1 MMEKPQSCTSET
13 SGASEE
19 DCSKSKCS
27 HLSDKYHLNIDLE
40 NKLQEE
46 YPEVIKLIRLL
57 HKCIKK
63 QRRKLNVLKGKLK
76 KHKQTVEAGVQTGNS
91 LETEVSKCNLETPG
105 NITEEITQAAELAVQ
120 NSGFVFEETSGL
132 YYDYSTGYYYNAE
145 LGLYYDGNT
154 GIYMTYEASSNSYK
168 FHSKVDIPSKN
179 SEQELTRHRTKTK
192 RKVSNQE
199 KNQDSKKKCLPK
211 KPNKNKISK
220 EELEEGECSDTE
232 STEEEESITSIDNED
247 SLDSDASKRW
257 PPCMRIIVEES
268 TVAKLRIGSLYII
281 TYEGGSL
288 GREGDHSILIPDIN
302 TSKHHLKF
310 SFHKESNKFLVT
322 DLGSRNGTVLNG
334 KRMSASKQE
343 SEAHEVAHG
352 SRIQIGTT
360 ILLCHIHNGNET
372 CGLCEPGLVQNNTA
386 EDNKGVIAPSLT
398 KGTQHKK
405 ELQRLRKKFGITSQ
419 DNSNIQLASG
429 YSDRA
434 QARRETVG
442 SHNEY
447 EKTEV
452 ASVEQSIKPN
462 NIGFKMLSKMGWSEG
477 QALGK
482 EGSGIS
488 EPIQPKANFNSAG
501 LGSSQSEIL
510 TNQNENNT
518 KGNIWKKTQK
528 RFQQLPASQ
537 NIFEDEESD

>member
-199 KNQDSKKKCLPK
+199 KNQVIRPCNMDHLSKFFNQMNL
-211 KPNKNKISK
+211 
-220 EELEEGECSDTE
+220 
-232 STEEEESITSIDNED
+232 DN
-247 SLDSDASKRW
+247 LRKVALDASKRW